1 MCTDCPPECYV
12 DPPDE
17 PPPGCGTANDYP
29 QECREP
35 VGPSGSGMPGEVVA
49 NVTSPFL
56 QQFLE
61 TDEFPVRFD
70 VGGWV
75 EIESISDGVEILV
88 ETDERPMMILFE
100 PYPNGGRVAYTSFH
114 NHVQAT
120 EAMLQT
126 LRALVFRL

>member
-1 MCTDCPPECYV
+1 MWH
-12 DPPDE
+12 
-17 PPPGCGTANDYP
+17 ANDYP

-35 VGPSGSGMPGEVVA
+35 VGPTGSGRPGEVVA

-75 EIESISDGVEILV
+75 EIESISDGSRSWSKQM
-88 ETDERPMMILFE
+88 RPMMILFE
-100 PYPNGGRVAYTSFH
+100 PYPNGGRVAYTSF
-114 NHVQAT
+114 T
-120 EAMLQT
+120 TMFRRPRLCC
-126 LRALVFRL
+126 RPSALWCLGSSAS